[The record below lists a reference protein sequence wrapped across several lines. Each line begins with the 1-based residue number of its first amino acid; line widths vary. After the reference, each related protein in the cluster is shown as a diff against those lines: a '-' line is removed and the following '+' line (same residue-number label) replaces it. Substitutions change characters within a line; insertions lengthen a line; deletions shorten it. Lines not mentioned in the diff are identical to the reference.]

1 MQRKWEEC
9 ETQKDCDLYMAEFM
23 QEKAARVRERLEKGE
38 IRKDKIAWVKREVV
52 SYYAEARDYLFAA
65 MGAAA

>member
-1 MQRKWEEC
+1 MQRKWSEC
-9 ETQKDCDLYMAEFM
+9 KTQKDCNLYMAESL

-38 IRKDKIAWVKREVV
+38 IRKDKIAWVKRDLV

-65 MGAAA
+65 MGEAA